1 MDSTLVKATARAF
14 RWEKMLVT
22 ARYVTMGEI
31 ATAERI
37 NPSYVSPVLRC
48 HGLMT
53 HTLNRCRQL
62 LCIRLPA

>member
-14 RWEKMLVT
+14 RWQRMLKT
-22 ARYVTMGEI
+22 GRYATVREI
-31 ATAERI
+31 ARAERI
-37 NPSYVSPVLRC
+37 NPSYVSRVLRC